1 MQERTGELTFKGS
14 PLTVLGKQ
22 LKVGDKA
29 PGFSLLANDLSPVG
43 LSTDAGKVR
52 VLSVVPSLDTPV
64 CDMQTRKFNEAIDKL
79 GGKVV
84 CYTISADLPFAQK
97 RWCGS
102 AGCNSVKTLSDHR
115 DMSFGDAYGTHIKEL
130 RLEQR
135 AVFVVDG
142 NGVIQ
147 YAEYVPEVAQEP
159 AYDAPLDKAR
169 ELAGA

>member
-22 LKVGDKA
+22 LNVGDKA
-29 PGFSLLANDLSPVG
+29 PDFNLLANDLSPVT
-43 LSTDAGKVR
+43 LSTDAGTVR

-64 CDMQTRKFNEAIDKL
+64 CDKQTRQFNEAIDSL
-79 GGKVV
+79 GGKVK
-84 CYTISADLPFAQK
+84 CYTVSADLPFAQK

-102 AGCNSVKTLSDHR
+102 SGCNSVVTLSDHR
-115 DMSFGDAYGTHIKEL
+115 DMSFGDSYGTHIKEL

-135 AVFVVDG
+135 SVFVVDG
-142 NGVIQ
+142 DGIIQ
-147 YAEYVPEVAQEP
+147 YVEYVPEVAQEP
-159 AYDAPLDKAR
+159 SYDAPLSKAR